1 MNHDF
6 HGFDTPSTTQPKS
19 EESPKIPRMVRGRK
33 RSQGNRET
41 QSLERLSCE
50 RLRGVLERLR
60 QGPSLSVVLMWLGA
74 LIVGLGLLMTYR
86 HARRDAAATA
96 LMLTTS
102 TPTATP
108 TPLPTA
114 TEAPPQSPTPN
125 STPQP
130 SPFLPTA
137 SATPTPLPTLTPLPT
152 STPTPTPVRPPAHS
166 PPTRIV
172 IPKIGVDA
180 EVVEVGWKLVNQTGE
195 MVSVWETA
203 DNAAGFH
210 KTSAYPGNPGNTVLS
225 GHHNIKGEV
234 FRYLVDL
241 EPGDEVIL
249 YAEGREYRYTVE
261 DNFILQ
267 EKGVSAEQRHLN
279 AQWIAPTED
288 ERLTLVTCWP
298 YWTNT
303 HRVIVVA
310 KPVESIQS
318 SVPSSQ
324 TGEARRQSLPSDY

>member
-1 MNHDF
+1 
-6 HGFDTPSTTQPKS
+6 
-19 EESPKIPRMVRGRK
+19 MV
-33 RSQGNRET
+33 
-41 QSLERLSCE
+41 
-50 RLRGVLERLR
+50 RGVLERLR

-86 HARRDAAATA
+86 NARRDAAATA
-96 LMLTTS
+96 LILTTS

-114 TEAPPQSPTPN
+114 TEASPQSPMPSPTPH
-125 STPQP
+125 P

-137 SATPTPLPTLTPLPT
+137 SATPTPLPTFTPLPT

-172 IPKIGVDA
+172 IPKIEVDA
-180 EVVEVGWKLVNQTGE
+180 EVIEVGWKLVNQKGE

-210 KTSAYPGNPGNTVLS
+210 KTSALPGNPGNTVLS

-241 EPGDEVIL
+241 EPGDEIIL
-249 YAEGREYRYTVE
+249 YAEGRAYRYAVE

-267 EKGVSAEQRHLN
+267 ETGASPEQRQRN

-310 KPVESIQS
+310 KPDIRH
-318 SVPSSQ
+318 Q
-324 TGEARRQSLPSDY
+324 TSDVRE